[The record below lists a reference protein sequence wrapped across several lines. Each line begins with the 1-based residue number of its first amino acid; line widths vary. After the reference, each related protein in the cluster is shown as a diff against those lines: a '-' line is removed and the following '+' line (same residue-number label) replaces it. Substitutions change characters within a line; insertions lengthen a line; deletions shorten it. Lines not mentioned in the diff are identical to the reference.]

1 MRLRGG
7 CFSLQ
12 IIAAPEVNQVLP
24 ELPVLADVTKS
35 LYDCHYDKFF
45 VALGMHKLFT
55 HTAMI
60 STRNTKLA
68 NMR

>member
-1 MRLRGG
+1 MANFAL
-7 CFSLQ
+7 FPQ

-45 VALGMHKLFT
+45 VALGAFHIAFSL
-55 HTAMI
+55 
-60 STRNTKLA
+60 
-68 NMR
+68 